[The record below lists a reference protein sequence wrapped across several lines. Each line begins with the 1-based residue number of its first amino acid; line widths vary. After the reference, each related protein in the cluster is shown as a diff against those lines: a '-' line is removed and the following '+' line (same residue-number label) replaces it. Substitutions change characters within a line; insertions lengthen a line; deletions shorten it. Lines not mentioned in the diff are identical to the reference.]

1 MTGFQR
7 TMFVLVVCFGL
18 WGCKDSVTLK
28 SIAVTPAGQEV
39 TLYSAAIQ
47 YAATGKYSDDS
58 TKDLTKTVV
67 WSVDAT
73 GDNLFSTAVP
83 GLLSPNRLGSFIL
96 LATYKASDP
105 SSDVVGYTNLRV
117 TN

>member
-1 MTGFQR
+1 MTGFQKI
-7 TMFVLVVCFGL
+7 TLGLAVCLGL
-18 WGCKDSVTLK
+18 WGCKDSVSLK
-28 SIAVTPAGQEV
+28 SIAVTPAGQV
-39 TLYSAAIQ
+39 TTLYSSAIQ
-47 YAATGKYSDDS
+47 YTATGSYSDNS
-58 TKDLTKTVV
+58 AKDLTDSVV

-96 LATYKASDP
+96 LATFKASDP
-105 SSDVVGYTNLRV
+105 SSDVVGYTNLRI